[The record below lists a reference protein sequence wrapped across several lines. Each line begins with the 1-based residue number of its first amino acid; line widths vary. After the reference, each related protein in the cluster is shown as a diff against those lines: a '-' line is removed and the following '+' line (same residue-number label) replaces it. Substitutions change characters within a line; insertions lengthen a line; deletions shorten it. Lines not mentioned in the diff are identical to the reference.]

1 VNGRR
6 AEPSLTRS
14 PDELERLRKRVDQ
27 QERSLEVLAQA
38 VSALRSANAALRDQ
52 NRDLQIEL
60 ERARRADQA
69 TRGAV
74 HTAAA

>member
-6 AEPSLTRS
+6 ALSSLTRS
-14 PDELERLRKRVDQ
+14 SDECEHLRKRVDQ
-27 QERSLEVLAQA
+27 QERSLAVLVQA
-38 VSALRSANAALRDQ
+38 VSALRSANAALREQ

-60 ERARRADQA
+60 QRARRAGQTARD
-69 TRGAV
+69 AV